1 MRMAADSCSSGET
14 LDEAGDGMGEGLS
27 VVLTSPIVPHMSMP
41 VCAEFT
47 A

>member
-1 MRMAADSCSSGET
+1 MRTATGFCSSCEMVGE
-14 LDEAGDGMGEGLS
+14 AVDGMGEGLS